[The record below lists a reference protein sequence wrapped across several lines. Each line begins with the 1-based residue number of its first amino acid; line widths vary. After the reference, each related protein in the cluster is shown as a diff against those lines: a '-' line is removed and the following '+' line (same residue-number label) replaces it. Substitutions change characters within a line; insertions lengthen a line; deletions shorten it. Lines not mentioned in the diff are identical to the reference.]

1 MKLENDTTYNR
12 LLSLP
17 AKIEPQIGTS
27 RMAQTIRRVRRTHK
41 VAADSKRYADIDR
54 SVSAYNIIEPLDDD
68 DNGADMPVQQHVQQ
82 PVRHDTRPSA
92 GGAHGTMQSA
102 TQEQIIEVTN
112 RMQMESIREAK
123 DASTA
128 HTEERID
135 TIGELVEHIKKVI
148 RKFASGRN
156 GADGFQIVSALNSI
170 TMDMTK
176 ELMS

>member
-1 MKLENDTTYNR
+1 
-12 LLSLP
+12 
-17 AKIEPQIGTS
+17 
-27 RMAQTIRRVRRTHK
+27 MAQTIRRVRRTHK

-68 DNGADMPVQQHVQQ
+68 DNGAEMPVQQHVQQ

-92 GGAHGTMQSA
+92 GGAHGTMKSA
-102 TQEQIIEVTN
+102 TQEQIIAITN
-112 RMQMESIREAK
+112 RMQMESIRGAK

-148 RKFASGRN
+148 REFASGR
-156 GADGFQIVSALNSI
+156 GGTDGFQIISALNSI